1 MTHVNQKSMNIAC
14 SPKHSLIVE
23 IQYRQRGK
31 LHRFNQKRLINV
43 LGKRLQDAVPSN
55 VLHSV
60 GYLLHESLVVT
71 QIVTEQTRDA
81 QQLGRLSTT
90 STGLGLKLL
99 THGVIDSES
108 VTLVINTID
117 VAEPSSSDEAQTAER
132 ALHPDGLGNRGH
144 DELGD
149 LAGRV
154 ETDTGQLVHDGRVGE
169 TFHEGLAVLID
180 IDTRDLRQGRLDLF
194 LHHLPDELV
203 EVRIFQDLVDV
214 VEACHLTG
222 VSNSGVTAV
231 KETELVLLELFDRVH
246 VLDDLDA
253 DLLEGRATV
262 GELIFNDPLHE
273 RFRDDRPGVLN
284 THSVCEGLLIGGR
297 RLRSDTVDHSV
308 GESTFISNPL
318 SDFGVA
324 ETGERL
330 EHVTGDGTILLH
342 VIARHDGEG
351 HETLLVTAGE
361 GSVEE
366 TEGST
371 GGLFVGGVQVELNVR
386 VLTLE
391 LVSVLIVVVTALSD
405 GERHDAGIRVRHLSN
420 DGFAIIRS
428 KEVGIDAANDVGKA
442 ALGRTFND
450 GVEIV
455 LGTQGIAHG
464 GIEGLKTNTAD
475 SVVCHAVI
483 LHQLVNVDGQ
493 VRTMETAHTDVDNSL
508 LEGRAAPVG
517 RDLNAAGTCRHDLR
531 QIRGV
536 KLERTHCVWEDEG
549 GRRGGG
555 EEEEEE
561 GGEEEEEEEEG
572 KKGRE
577 SRGSIS
583 KQPGE

>member
-1 MTHVNQKSMNIAC
+1 MTHVTQEKSSNIAC
-14 SPKHSLIVE
+14 SPKHSLIIEKFNTGKE
-23 IQYRQRGK
+23 INYTAS
-31 LHRFNQKRLINV
+31 FSKRLINV

-55 VLHSV
+55 VLHSI
-60 GYLLHESLVVT
+60 GDLLHEALVVT

-81 QQLGRLSTT
+81 QQLGGLSTT
-90 STGLGLKLL
+90 STGLGLELL
-99 THGVIDSES
+99 THRVLDGEG

-117 VAEPSSSDEAQTAER
+117 VAEPSSSDEGQTAEG
-132 ALHPDGLGNRGH
+132 AVHPDSLGNRGH

-149 LAGRV
+149 LAGCV
-154 ETDTGQLVHDGRVGE
+154 ETDTGQLVHDGGVGE

-180 IDTRDLRQGRLDLF
+180 VDTGNLRQGRFDLF

-203 EVRIFQDLVDV
+203 EIRVFQDLVDV
-214 VEACHLTG
+214 AEACHLTR
-222 VSNSGVTAV
+222 VSNGGVTAV
-231 KETELVLLELFDRVH
+231 QKTELVLLELFDRVH
-246 VLDDLDA
+246 VLDHLDA
-253 DLLEGRATV
+253 DLLEGRTAV

-273 RFRDDRPGVLN
+273 RFGDDRPRVLN
-284 THSVCEGLLIGGR
+284 THGVRERLLIGGR
-297 RLRSDTVDHSV
+297 RLRSNTVDHSV
-308 GESTFISNPL
+308 RESTFISNPL

-324 ETGERL
+324 EPGERL

-342 VIARHDGEG
+342 VIAGHDGEG

-371 GGLFVGGVQVELNVR
+371 GGLFVGRVQVELNVR

-391 LVSVLIVVVTALSD
+391 LVGVLVVVVTALSD

-428 KEVGIDAANDVGKA
+428 KEVRIDAANDIGKA

-450 GVEIV
+450 GVEVV
-455 LGTQGIAHG
+455 LGAQGITHS

-475 SVVCHAVI
+475 SVVCHAMV
-483 LHQLVNVDGQ
+483 LHQLVNVDRQ
-493 VRTMETAHTDVDNSL
+493 VRAMETAHADMDNSF
-508 LEGRAAPVG
+508 LEGRTAPVS

-536 KLERTHCVWEDEG
+536 KLEGTHCVWEDEG
-549 GRRGGG
+549 ERRGG
-555 EEEEEE
+555 EEE
-561 GGEEEEEEEEG
+561 GGEE
-572 KKGRE
+572 GRK
-577 SRGSIS
+577 RGGRAREVIS
-583 KQPGE
+583 KLAGE